1 MMQVWSILITIDLI
15 TSIQSL
21 SKIFAATK
29 KNIKSNLIDNQNSIA
44 IINTLQY
51 FNNIT
56 DVIMYIVPDLN
67 SPPDQSPSSYILEIP
82 F

>member
-1 MMQVWSILITIDLI
+1 MQVWIILITIDLI
-15 TSIQSL
+15 TTIQSL

>member
-1 MMQVWSILITIDLI
+1 MQVWITLITINLI

>member
-1 MMQVWSILITIDLI
+1 MQVWIILITINLI

>member
-1 MMQVWSILITIDLI
+1 MQVWIILITIDLI

-51 FNNIT
+51 FTNIT

>member
-1 MMQVWSILITIDLI
+1 MQVWIIIITIDLI

>member
-1 MMQVWSILITIDLI
+1 MQVWIILITIDLI

-21 SKIFAATK
+21 RKIFAATK

>member
-1 MMQVWSILITIDLI
+1 MQVWIILITIDLI

-21 SKIFAATK
+21 IKIFAATK

>member
-1 MMQVWSILITIDLI
+1 MQVWIILITIDLI

>member
-1 MMQVWSILITIDLI
+1 MQVWIILITIDLI

-67 SPPDQSPSSYILEIP
+67 SPPDQSPSSYIL
-82 F
+82 